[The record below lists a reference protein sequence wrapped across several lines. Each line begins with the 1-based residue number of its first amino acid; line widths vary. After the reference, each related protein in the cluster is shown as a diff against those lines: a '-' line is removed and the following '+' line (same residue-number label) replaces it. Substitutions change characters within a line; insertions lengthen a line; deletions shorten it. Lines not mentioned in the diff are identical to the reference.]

1 MITRHAFPIPIVTS
15 VIDEA
20 IIDNSLNLV
29 NKFVESTGFT
39 APAAP
44 GELLTTFY
52 KDKNFLGNLNDRD
65 LLNVINIKTREFF
78 EILGYKKHNCFIEIT
93 SWLQYNQPNSY
104 FVRHDHYGAL
114 TSGVVYLQT
123 APNCGD
129 LMFHNPLEARRVTN
143 TFFDRVKHED
153 NEYNFNHV
161 TNTPVKGE
169 MIMFE
174 SWLPHSVGKNLSNEN
189 RIAISFNIWADRD
202 GKN

>member
-1 MITRHAFPIPIVTS
+1 MITKHAFPIPIVTS

-20 IIDNSLNLV
+20 IINNSLKLV
-29 NKFVESTGFT
+29 NKFVESTGFA

-52 KDKNFLGNLNDRD
+52 KDKNFLGNLDDRD
-65 LLNVINIKTREFF
+65 LLNVINEKSKEFF
-78 EILGYKKHNCFIEIT
+78 EILGFRKHNCFIEIT
-93 SWLQYNQPNSY
+93 SWLQFNQPNSY
-104 FVRHDHYGAL
+104 FARHDHYGAL

-123 APNCGD
+123 PPNCGN
-129 LMFHNPLEARRVTN
+129 LMFHNPLEARRVTT

-153 NEYNFNHV
+153 NDYNFNHV
-161 TNTPVKGE
+161 SYTPVTGE

-174 SWLPHSVGKNLSNEN
+174 SWLQHSVGTNLSNEN

-202 GKN
+202 GKD

>member
-1 MITRHAFPIPIVTS
+1 MITKHAFPIPIVTS

-20 IIDNSLNLV
+20 IINNSLKLV

-52 KDKNFLGNLNDRD
+52 KDKNFLGNLDDRD
-65 LLNVINIKTREFF
+65 LLNVINEKSKEFF
-78 EILGYKKHNCFIEIT
+78 KILGFRKHNCFIEIT
-93 SWLQYNQPNSY
+93 SWLQFNQPNSY
-104 FVRHDHYGAL
+104 FARHDHYGAL

-123 APNCGD
+123 SPNCGN
-129 LMFHNPLEARRVTN
+129 LMFHNPLEARRVTT

-153 NEYNFNHV
+153 NDYNFNHV
-161 TNTPVKGE
+161 SYTPVTGE

-174 SWLPHSVGKNLSNEN
+174 SWLQHSVGTNLSNEN

-202 GKN
+202 GKD